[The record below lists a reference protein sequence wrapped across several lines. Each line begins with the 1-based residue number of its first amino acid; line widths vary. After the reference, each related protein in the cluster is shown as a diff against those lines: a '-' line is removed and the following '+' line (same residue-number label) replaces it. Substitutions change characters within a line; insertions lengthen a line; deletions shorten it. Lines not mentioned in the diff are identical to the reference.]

1 MSGHSKWANIQHRK
15 GKQDKLRG
23 NLFTKIAR
31 EITIAAKLGDPNPD
45 YNPRL
50 RLAISLAK
58 KNSMPNDNI
67 KRAIEKG
74 SSGADGQTLEEIRYE
89 GFAPHSVSVIVECLT
104 DNRNRS
110 ATDVRTVFGKNGG
123 TIGSENSVAFNFNRI
138 GLIVFPKSVTD
149 DDTMMEFAIDA
160 GAEDIDSDNEFYNIV
175 TAVDKLHIVGKNL
188 ITKFGDPDKM
198 ELTFIPLTS
207 VKLDKDTT
215 ESVETFIEKL
225 EDLDDVQKV
234 YTNADFYEE

>member
-1 MSGHSKWANIQHRK
+1 MSGHSKWANIQHKK
-15 GKQDKLRG
+15 GKQDKIRG

-31 EITIAAKLGDPNPD
+31 EISISAKLGDPNPD

-74 SSGADGQTLEEIRYE
+74 SSGNDGQLEEVRYE
-89 GFAPHSVSVIVECLT
+89 GFAPHSVAVIVECLT

-110 ATDVRTVFGKNGG
+110 ASDVRTIFGKNGG
-123 TIGSENSVAFNFNRI
+123 MIGSENSVLFNFNRV
-138 GLIVFPKSVTD
+138 GLIMFPKSVATD
-149 DDTMMEFAIDA
+149 DIMMDAAIEA
-160 GAEDIDSDNEFYNIV
+160 GADDIELDDDFHSII
-175 TAVDKLHIVGKNL
+175 TGTDKLHLVGKEL
-188 ITKFGDPDKM
+188 IAKFGDPERM
-198 ELTFIPLTS
+198 ELTFNPINS
-207 VKLDKDTT
+207 IKLDKDASST
-215 ESVETFIEKL
+215 VETFIEKL

-234 YTNADFYEE
+234 YTNAEFSDE

>member
-1 MSGHSKWANIQHRK
+1 MSGHSKWANIQHKK
-15 GKQDKLRG
+15 GKQDKIRG

-31 EITIAAKLGDPNPD
+31 EISISVKLGDPNPD

-74 SSGADGQTLEEIRYE
+74 SSGNDGQLEEIRYE
-89 GFAPHSVSVIVECLT
+89 GFAPHSVAVIVECLT

-110 ATDVRTVFGKNGG
+110 ASDVRTIFGKNGG
-123 TIGSENSVAFNFNRI
+123 MIGSENSVLFNFNRV
-138 GLIVFPKSVTD
+138 GLIMFPKSVATD
-149 DDTMMEFAIDA
+149 DIMMDAAIEA
-160 GAEDIDSDNEFYNIV
+160 GADDIESDDDFHSII
-175 TAVDKLHIVGKNL
+175 TGTDKLHLVGKEL
-188 ITKFGDPDKM
+188 IAKFGDPERM
-198 ELTFIPLTS
+198 ELTFNPINS
-207 VKLDKDTT
+207 IKLDKDASST
-215 ESVETFIEKL
+215 VETFIEKL

-234 YTNADFYEE
+234 YTNAEFSDE